1 MSLIPGLDTQRKLD
15 EAHADMKAVRDILE
29 RHQALLERQV
39 ELLEQLVGKVQE
51 KQ

>member
-15 EAHADMKAVRDILE
+15 EAHADMKA
-29 RHQALLERQV
+29 LLKLVERQV